1 MVYSKDV
8 VEKHIESE
16 IHRLK
21 FENDLLKKWIKSG
34 REVLTCV
41 VCGKPIENVSIQRML
56 RPYLWDCR
64 ECFQKKP
71 RKIISLE
78 HDFTM
83 DILEIL
89 KETTRLYGNIKAQCG
104 ALGIS
109 IPYFY
114 SIVDKYCGEHYIA
127 FMAKYATGKRKDTY
141 AKKLTKLN
149 ENTKPD
155 LSGVKIKL
163 PQRFPQL
170 VPA

>member
-1 MVYSKDV
+1 MLYNSDV
-8 VEKHIESE
+8 VERHIESE
-16 IHRLK
+16 INRLK

-34 REVLTCV
+34 QEVLACA

-78 HDFTM
+78 HDFNM

-127 FMAKYATGKRKDTY
+127 FMAKYANGKRKDTY
-141 AKKLTKLN
+141 SKKLAKLN
-149 ENTKPD
+149 GDPKTD
-155 LSGVKIKL
+155 LSGAKIKVRM
-163 PQRFPQL
+163 PHP
-170 VPA
+170 VTT

>member
-1 MVYSKDV
+1 MLYNSDV
-8 VEKHIESE
+8 VEMHIESE
-16 IHRLK
+16 LKRLK

-34 REVLTCV
+34 REILACA

-78 HDFTM
+78 HDFNM
-83 DILEIL
+83 DILDIL

-114 SIVDKYCGEHYIA
+114 SIIYKYGSESHVA
-127 FMAKYATGKRKDTY
+127 FMAKYATGKRKETY
-141 AKKLTKLN
+141 AKKLAKLN
-149 ENTKPD
+149 GDPKPNLAGIKINVTMPKPD
-155 LSGVKIKL
+155 NT
-163 PQRFPQL
+163 
-170 VPA
+170 

>member
-1 MVYSKDV
+1 MLYNSSDV
-8 VEKHIESE
+8 VERHIEFE
-16 IHRLK
+16 INRLK
-21 FENDLLKKWIKSG
+21 FENDLLKTWIKSG
-34 REVLTCV
+34 QEVLSCA

-64 ECFQKKP
+64 ECFQQKP

-78 HDFTM
+78 HDFNM

-114 SIVDKYCGEHYIA
+114 SIVDKYCGEHFIV
-127 FMAKYATGKRKDTY
+127 FMAKYSTGKRKDTY
-141 AKKLTKLN
+141 AKKLAKLN
-149 ENTKPD
+149 GNQKLD
-155 LSGVKIKL
+155 LSGVKLHIPKISIK
-163 PQRFPQL
+163 
-170 VPA
+170 

>member
-1 MVYSKDV
+1 MLYNSDV
-8 VEKHIESE
+8 VEQHIGSE
-16 IHRLK
+16 IKRLK

-34 REVLTCV
+34 REILSCA

-78 HDFTM
+78 HDFNM

-141 AKKLTKLN
+141 AKKLAKLN
-149 ENTKPD
+149 GNPKKD
-155 LSGVKIKL
+155 LSGAKIKINM
-163 PQRFPQL
+163 PQL
-170 VPA
+170 SKA